1 MKQKTQAIILNT
13 AKYGENKLIINS
25 YTREY
30 GRMGFIVSAIAA
42 KKASP
47 LPYCQPLFQNE
58 VEFNYNPT
66 RDLQQAKSLSPAYA
80 YLSIPYKTSKS
91 SIAFFIAEVLRKTL
105 VFTEKNIGL
114 YDFISASLK
123 MLDIPEIKGTNFHL
137 KFLMT
142 LSKYLGFYPANRYS
156 QTTPY
161 FDIEKSKF
169 TDNGHNTHFI
179 ISPPYSQMFD
189 KLLDNEFTPCENL
202 KITGNDRSFLLNK
215 IIDYYKYRFENIN
228 TINSLDVLQMVFH

>member
-1 MKQKTQAIILNT
+1 MKQKTKTIILNT
-13 AKYGENKLIINS
+13 SKYGENKLIING

-30 GRMGFIVSAIAA
+30 GRMGFVISAIAT

-58 VEFNYNPT
+58 VEFNYNPSHE
-66 RDLQQAKSLSPAYA
+66 LQQAKTINPCYT
-80 YLSIPYKTSKS
+80 YQSIPYKTSKT

-105 VFTEKNIGL
+105 VYSEKNTSL

-123 MLDIPEIKGTNFHL
+123 MFDIPEIKGTNFHL

-156 QTTPY
+156 QNEQF

-169 TDNGHNTHFI
+169 ITQNYNNRHTI
-179 ISPPYSQMFD
+179 PPPYSKIFD
-189 KLLDNEFTPCENL
+189 SLLDNEFTTCENIQL
-202 KITGNDRSFLLNK
+202 SGSDRSFLLNK
-215 IIDYYKYRFENIN
+215 IIEYYKYRFENIHN
-228 TINSLDVLQMVFH
+228 INSLEILQTVFH